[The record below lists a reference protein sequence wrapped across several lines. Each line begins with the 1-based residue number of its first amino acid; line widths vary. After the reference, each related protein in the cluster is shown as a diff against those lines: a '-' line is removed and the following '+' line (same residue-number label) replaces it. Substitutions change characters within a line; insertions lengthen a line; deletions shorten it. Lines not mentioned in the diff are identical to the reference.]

1 MHPFGS
7 MHRLTS
13 WAVPSE
19 EMASEGTGPQAGS
32 SIAAVSELLGIPV
45 PTIRSWERR
54 YGFPSPH
61 RTRGRHRRYS
71 EQEISQLRD
80 LRDLVTKGYST
91 VDAVRRVVRSGGEAE
106 GTEAVEE
113 LVRSALALDPEALER
128 SLERAA
134 RSMGVEKAIATVG
147 LPAMRVIG
155 ARWKAGTCNV
165 DHEHLATQVVRS
177 WLARKAPPQ
186 PPTSARDP
194 VVLACGPKDM
204 HTIALEAFGVVLGR
218 RGRSIRLLGALTPT
232 DAFASTVR
240 ALRAPVAVVA
250 CQRGVTRKAAVGS
263 IEAAAAIPGTR
274 VFYAGDGFANPAV
287 RSSIAGE
294 YLGED
299 LLAAADL
306 VEATLGRRPRASG
319 PSEN

>member
-1 MHPFGS
+1 MS
-7 MHRLTS
+7 
-13 WAVPSE
+13 
-19 EMASEGTGPQAGS
+19 SEGTGREAGS

-54 YGFPSPH
+54 YGFPSPD
-61 RTRGRHRRYS
+61 RTRGRHRRYA
-71 EQEISQLRD
+71 EREISQLRD

-91 VDAVRRVVRSGGEAE
+91 ADAVRRVVRSAGEEE
-106 GTEAVEE
+106 GVDVVEE
-113 LVRSALALDPEALER
+113 VVSSALALDPQALEG

-134 RSMGVEKAIATVG
+134 RSMGVEKAIVSVG

-177 WLARKAPPQ
+177 WLARHAPPE
-186 PPTSARDP
+186 PPASARDP

-204 HTIALEAFGVVLGR
+204 HTIALEAFGVVLSR

-232 DAFASTVR
+232 DAIASTLR
-240 ALRAPVAVVA
+240 SLRAPVAVVV
-250 CQRGVTRKAAVGS
+250 CQRGVTRKAAIGS

-274 VFYAGDGFANPAV
+274 VFYAGEGFASPAV
-287 RSSIAGE
+287 RSSVSGE

-299 LLAAADL
+299 LLAAADV
-306 VEATLGRRPRASG
+306 VEAAVDRPPKRASDAL
-319 PSEN
+319 ER